1 MDDLKKNFINKCDE
15 LLGSSNLKVL
25 DRDGW
30 DSVREFS
37 VDWRKK
43 FVGKP
48 LAVCFPSSSIEVK
61 KIVDIAIESR
71 LSLVPQG
78 GNTGLSGGA
87 TPNKN
92 HEQVVVCLKRMNK
105 IISTD
110 YENRTITLQ
119 AGCSLSQLQT
129 EAKKLGLFFP
139 LDFTSREDATVGGF
153 LSTNAGG
160 LSVLKYGSAR
170 SMCLGVEVVLP
181 NGDIWNGLGG
191 LRKDNAG
198 YDIKD
203 LFIGSEGTLG
213 FITSAVVSLV
223 SNPTQKYTSL
233 LISKDLNSTLNF
245 FCDVQLKSNNQLTA
259 FEIMTD
265 GSIELLMN
273 YFPELIP
280 NNFKKYKNSIF
291 ILVEIS
297 EFTSKNQIDDFVQS
311 TNFHDYFQ
319 ECINKG
325 LIIDGILSGNKKTTD
340 RFWKIRESVTYA
352 SAKDG
357 PQVKNDISLPIS
369 SIPSF
374 VEILTKKLK
383 QKFPGVRIINFG
395 HLGDGN
401 LHFNIAP
408 PIFSITKLSS
418 EERKIAHEEYIKENE
433 RIIRRC
439 VHDEVVEFNGSI
451 SAEHGIGQLRKDEYA
466 RIKSSTELAIMKKI
480 KNTFDPNNIMNPGKF
495 L

>member
-1 MDDLKKNFINKCDE
+1 LEDLKKNFVNKCE
-15 LLGSSNLKVL
+15 KLLGSSNIKVL

-30 DSVREFS
+30 DSVKEFS

-43 FVGKP
+43 FFGMP
-48 LAVCFPSSSIEVK
+48 LAVCFPSSSIEIK
-61 KIVDIAIESR
+61 KIVDFAIESK

-87 TPNKN
+87 TPNNKQ
-92 HEQVVVCLKRMNK
+92 EQVVVCLKKMNK
-105 IISTD
+105 IISAD
-110 YENRTITLQ
+110 FKNRTITLQ
-119 AGCSLSQLQT
+119 AGCSLSQLQ
-129 EAKKLGLFFP
+129 KKAEQLGLYFP
-139 LDFTSREDATVGGF
+139 LDFTSRDDATVGGF

-181 NGDIWNGLGG
+181 NGDIWNGLSG
-191 LRKDNAG
+191 LRKNNAG

-223 SNPTQKYTSL
+223 PKPTQKYTSL

-265 GSIELLMN
+265 GSIELLMH

-280 NNFKKYKNSIF
+280 SNFKKYKKSTF

-297 EFTSKNQIDDFVQS
+297 EFSPKNQIDDFVQS
-311 TNFHDYFQ
+311 TNLHDYFQ
-319 ECINKG
+319 DCINQG

-369 SIPSF
+369 SIPVF
-374 VEILTKKLK
+374 VEKLTKKLK
-383 QKFPGVRIINFG
+383 QSFPGVRIINFG

-408 PIFSITKLSS
+408 PIVSSTKFDI
-418 EERKIAHEEYIKENE
+418 EEKKIAYEEYIQKNE
-433 RIIRRC
+433 INIRRYI
-439 VHDEVVEFNGSI
+439 HDEVVAFNGSI

-466 RIKSSTELAIMKKI
+466 RIKSSIELDIMKKI
-480 KNTFDPNNIMNPGKF
+480 KKTFDPSNIMNPGKF